1 VIAYAVAGLGIGAL
15 LLAVA
20 ARLSRTSSGPAV
32 PDTLGDAPPADA
44 PGTESVQ
51 ASPMPASIGAA
62 PVAASGWRW
71 PSTAEP
77 YRETIVRSAQGQG
90 ISPDLLARV
99 LYQESRFRPEI
110 IDGRK
115 RSTAGAVGIAQ
126 FMPGTAAGFGI
137 DPTDPAQ
144 AIPAAA
150 RYLRSLYDRFG
161 SWPLA
166 LASYNWGQG
175 NVARRG
181 IDAAPLETRRYV
193 AEILG
198 DIPS

>member
-1 VIAYAVAGLGIGAL
+1 MIAYAVAGLGIGAL

-20 ARLSRTSSGPAV
+20 ARLSRTPSGPAV
-32 PDTLGDAPPADA
+32 PDTLGDAA
-44 PGTESVQ
+44 PGEAPTAESVPP
-51 ASPMPASIGAA
+51 SYMPASIGAT
-62 PVAASGWRW
+62 PPASSSWTW
-71 PSTAEP
+71 PAGAEP

-115 RSTAGAVGIAQ
+115 RSTAGASGIAQ
-126 FMPGTAAGFGI
+126 FMPATAAGFGI
-137 DPTDPAQ
+137 DPTDPSQ

-161 SWPLA
+161 SWPQA
-166 LASYNWGQG
+166 LAGYNWGQG

-181 IDAAPLETRRYV
+181 IEAAPLETRRYV